1 MLNKDLIKELAKKID
16 SLFDWQKI
24 IKNGIVGT
32 AVEFADGLV
41 IGYGLDYLNENYG
54 KYIPLEYTDEI
65 EEMIRAF
72 IAGDYLGML
81 NAIPEGFDQAIDIKF
96 FDDDFEAVF
105 IATNF
110 NAIVKAAI
118 YYAEKKKEKA
128 G

>member
-1 MLNKDLIKELAKKID
+1 MINVDLIKNLAKKID

-24 IKNGIVGT
+24 IKNPIVG
-32 AVEFADGLV
+32 AIVEFADGPV
-41 IGYGLDYLNENYG
+41 FSYGFEYLNQNYG
-54 KYIPLEYTDEI
+54 DKIPIEYQDEV
-65 EEMIRAF
+65 EEMIQAF
-72 IAGDYLGML
+72 IDGDYLGML

-110 NAIVKAAI
+110 NAVVQAVT
-118 YYAEKKKEKA
+118 YYAQKKV